1 MKLAASC
8 TLVMLACAVATSA
21 VAQTQVDVVKVV
33 SKPVERQVRLPGE
46 FQPYLAVPIYAK
58 VSGFVQR
65 VNVDRGSVVKQ
76 GQLLATLD
84 APEMQAQIAEAESR
98 AQAVEL
104 QRTEAEA
111 KLASAQ
117 STYDRLKAASA
128 TPGVVAEN
136 DVQVSD
142 FISKLNQSRLFRDV
156 NLVVSEVYVQDK
168 TSDLRKFQIE
178 MMLNPDAEVR
188 EVSADGKTA
197 AVEVERK

>member
-1 MKLAASC
+1 MKLAAPS
-8 TLVMLACAVATSA
+8 TAVLLACAAATSP
-21 VAQTQVDVVKVV
+21 VAQPHVDVVKVV

-111 KLASAQ
+111 KLAGAQ
-117 STYDRLKAASA
+117 ST
-128 TPGVVAEN
+128 
-136 DVQVSD
+136 
-142 FISKLNQSRLFRDV
+142 
-156 NLVVSEVYVQDK
+156 
-168 TSDLRKFQIE
+168 
-178 MMLNPDAEVR
+178 
-188 EVSADGKTA
+188 
-197 AVEVERK
+197 